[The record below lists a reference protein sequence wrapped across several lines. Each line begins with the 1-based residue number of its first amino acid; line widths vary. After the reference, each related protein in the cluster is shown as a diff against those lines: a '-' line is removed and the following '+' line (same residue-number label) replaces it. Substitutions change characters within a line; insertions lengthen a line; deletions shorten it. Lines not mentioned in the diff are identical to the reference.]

1 MENNLR
7 PVKNYLRLRL
17 RPQHGSQFW
26 VRFPQFHP
34 LQGQLRFHC
43 WAFPNWDARKLH
55 GLWRRQEWNAKHTDV
70 GLTSSAVLLLRH
82 SSRLASALLNTFTY
96 FFLFICFFSSLVLFL
111 HSPIFSFLCLFLP
124 FHLFF
129 LSSFQLILRFFIH
142 SSLSSLIYLFRANFQ
157 IYKPIT
163 AKRLCWGSL
172 WACRCG
178 GSWIP
183 ITELIWK
190 KTLSVM
196 WKWFGLRVKFIIIT
210 LISSQ
215 ASALAAAK
223 ENTKA

>member
-1 MENNLR
+1 MR
-7 PVKNYLRLRL
+7 
-17 RPQHGSQFW
+17 
-26 VRFPQFHP
+26 
-34 LQGQLRFHC
+34 
-43 WAFPNWDARKLH
+43 WDDVA
-55 GLWRRQEWNAKHTDV
+55 GNGPARRQGWNLAHTAVDLTACSV
-70 GLTSSAVLLLRH
+70 WCWHRALVLVCGTSSAPKLTQLMAGWLALCCAHYIILLISLPPHGSISSFPYSCLCPFSLFLSYLLFFSSSFWLILLH
-82 SSRLASALLNTFTY
+82 SFIR
-96 FFLFICFFSSLVLFL
+96 FFLF
-111 HSPIFSFLCLFLP
+111 
-124 FHLFF
+124 
-129 LSSFQLILRFFIH
+129 
-142 SSLSSLIYLFRANFQ
+142 SLIYLFRVNFQ

-196 WKWFGLRVKFIIIT
+196 WKWFGLRLKFIIIT

>member
-1 MENNLR
+1 MPGNCMVFEEGRNEMQNTQMWVL
-7 PVKNYLRLRL
+7 P
-17 RPQHGSQFW
+17 PQLFSFW
-26 VRFPQFHP
+26 DTV
-34 LQGQLRFHC
+34 
-43 WAFPNWDARKLH
+43 
-55 GLWRRQEWNAKHTDV
+55 
-70 GLTSSAVLLLRH
+70 
-82 SSRLASALLNTFTY
+82 SSRLTSALLHSPHFFLY
-96 FFLFICFFSSLVLFL
+96 FFFLPCSTYSPIFFFSSFFFSLSI
-111 HSPIFSFLCLFLP
+111 SPFSPPFSWFSLC
-124 FHLFF
+124 
-129 LSSFQLILRFFIH
+129 FFIH
-142 SSLSSLIYLFRANFQ
+142 SSLSLLIYLFRANFQ